1 MSKYSGVVAGNV
13 LLRMQTELPIGRNVP
28 TEEFGEGWN
37 LMQLGDL
44 EWLHREIQAH
54 GWNLIKIE
62 HGPQRSGVADTPE
75 EAISTALRFAL
86 HHINEFFNAV
96 EVDCIELT
104 EYPWFFLATVML
116 CPCRIQKDA
125 VQFVPEDA
133 PPSHPIVRPHRRL
146 PANSP
151 GVSPRCSAAMPIPR
165 ELLALSRSTSRKAQ

>member
-1 MSKYSGVVAGNV
+1 MCDIVAWNV
-13 LLRMQTELPIGRNVP
+13 LLRVQTELPMGLNVP

-37 LMQLGDL
+37 LMLPGDMKQLNERIL
-44 EWLHREIQAH
+44 AH
-54 GWNLIKIE
+54 GWNLIRIE
-62 HGPQRSGVADTPE
+62 HGPQRSGVGGSRE
-75 EAISTALRFAL
+75 EAFSAAVRLSLR
-86 HHINEFFNAV
+86 HINEFFNAA
-96 EVDCIELT
+96 EVDCFELT
-104 EYPWFFLATVML
+104 QYPWFFLATVML

-133 PPSHPIVRPHRRL
+133 PPSRPIVRPHRRL